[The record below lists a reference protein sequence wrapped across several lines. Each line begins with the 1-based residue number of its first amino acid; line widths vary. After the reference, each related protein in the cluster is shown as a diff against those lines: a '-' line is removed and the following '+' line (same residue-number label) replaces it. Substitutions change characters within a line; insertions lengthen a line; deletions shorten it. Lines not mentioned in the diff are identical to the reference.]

1 MIHKEK
7 KLNTEIARMCGTNA
21 GVIAALLWELQ
32 ADADAVRYIDGYPWM
47 RASYKRMTVYL
58 PFLTVHMVRTSVK
71 KLLKEGVIKVGV
83 YNDSRF
89 DHTHSYAFT
98 GYGIDLMRAYRW
110 VIYGNIRSGS
120 VLKTAD
126 TGANL
131 HRFAGTA

>member
-7 KLNTEIARMCGTNA
+7 KLNTEM
-21 GVIAALLWELQ
+21 ELQ

-58 PFLTVHMVRTSVK
+58 PFLTVHMVRTSIK

-83 YNDSRF
+83 YNDNRF

-98 GYGIDLMRAYRW
+98 GYGIDLMRA
-110 VIYGNIRSGS
+110 
-120 VLKTAD
+120 
-126 TGANL
+126 
-131 HRFAGTA
+131 